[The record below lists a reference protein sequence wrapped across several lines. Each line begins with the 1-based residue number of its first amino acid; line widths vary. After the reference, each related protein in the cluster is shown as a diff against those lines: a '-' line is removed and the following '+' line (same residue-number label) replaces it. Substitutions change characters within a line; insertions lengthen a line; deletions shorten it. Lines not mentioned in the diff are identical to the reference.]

1 MEELNRIWQII
12 APYFSGVTIG
22 GLLAAVIYGCL
33 KGAFNRTIGKINVD
47 KIAEQA
53 TEKGI
58 DKIKEVS
65 FKQSIQP
72 LVESALVKID
82 EKAAVQ
88 IKEELKQTRDN
99 YEKLVN
105 VLEKLAAYFDGSIGV
120 SAQAKTELHDALA
133 QAHNLPVTADSVEVE
148 QVIME
153 SDNKA
158 QTPEETAKAVR

>member
-82 EKAAVQ
+82 EKAAAQ

-120 SAQAKTELHDALA
+120 SEQAKAELHDALA
-133 QAHNLPVTADSVEVE
+133 QAHNLPVADDPAEVE
-148 QVIME
+148 QVIIE